1 MVVAEELEVE
11 EDVLGEALEGVQGEG
26 AEEGAEEGV
35 VLMVIRKHA
44 VR

>member
-1 MVVAEELEVE
+1 MVVAGELEVE
-11 EDVLGEALEGVQGEG
+11 GDVLGEAVEGVQGEG
-26 AEEGAEEGV
+26 AEEDV